1 MMVSGRG
8 QLKSL
13 RNEFISL
20 VFPSSVFLSQTL
32 KNMNKKRADIIKKI
46 QKYVMPKE
54 KKKKEKEYIKE
65 DYKTQL
71 HTRNNVIMTKK
82 NQKSCTNMLKIFQY
96 PSLFL
101 CSLSAQ
107 SPS

>member
-1 MMVSGRG
+1 MWIERVCSDCVWKLYSGGFWSVTRSSVLGNKKILDMMVSGRG

-54 KKKKEKEYIKE
+54 KKKKGKRI
-65 DYKTQL
+65 
-71 HTRNNVIMTKK
+71 H
-82 NQKSCTNMLKIFQY
+82 
-96 PSLFL
+96 
-101 CSLSAQ
+101 
-107 SPS
+107 